1 MIDLPKTNEKEIK
14 SILEKNNI
22 KIVDN
27 KDTSGGIQIKHESD
41 DTFDIYIKVDT
52 DNDSIR
58 IYGISPVFLLK
69 KKNDIGND
77 EIMGAIN
84 MMNIGGNVL
93 KYSSISNIALTFEYG
108 IPLHGEISETHL
120 IQLVNFIMEEASF
133 IDGIFDQFLE
143 VTRKIKKAD

>member
-58 IYGISPVFLLK
+58 
-69 KKNDIGND
+69 
-77 EIMGAIN
+77 
-84 MMNIGGNVL
+84 
-93 KYSSISNIALTFEYG
+93 
-108 IPLHGEISETHL
+108 
-120 IQLVNFIMEEASF
+120 
-133 IDGIFDQFLE
+133 
-143 VTRKIKKAD
+143 KIKKAD